1 MGAGEE
7 LKSRLM
13 GHLPAGMQRRA
24 AKSELPR

>member
-1 MGAGEE
+1 MGVGEE
-7 LKSRLM
+7 LESRLM